1 MADQPKERPQV
12 ETQFKQTQ
20 KAQRAAEGE
29 QAMSEYVAERS
40 AERAKT
46 ERLRALRL
54 AKEATDKAAKT
65 KQVTKKKKNTR
76 REVDAS
82 KSGGRGVRFIGS
94 RTVERC

>member
-12 ETQFKQTQ
+12 KSQFKQTQ

-29 QAMSEYVAERS
+29 QAMSEYIAERN

-54 AKEATDKAAKT
+54 AKEATDKAAET
-65 KQVTKKKKNTR
+65 KQVTKKK
-76 REVDAS
+76 EAPAV
-82 KSGGRGVRFIGS
+82 KSTAARAAGQ
-94 RTVERC
+94 E

>member
-54 AKEATDKAAKT
+54 AKEATT
-65 KQVTKKKKNTR
+65 KQPRPNRSRKR
-76 REVDAS
+76 R
-82 KSGGRGVRFIGS
+82 KHPP
-94 RTVERC
+94 

>member
-12 ETQFKQTQ
+12 ESQFKQTQ

-29 QAMSEYVAERS
+29 QAMSEYIAERN

-54 AKEATDKAAKT
+54 AKEATDKAAGT
-65 KQVTKKKKNTR
+65 KQVTKKK
-76 REVDAS
+76 EAPAV
-82 KSGGRGVRFIGS
+82 KSTAARAAGQ
-94 RTVERC
+94 E